1 MIRKKI
7 LILGKNGFLGKS
19 LSAKLSK
26 TNFVISFGTRKK
38 RGQEIIIKNLLK
50 INYRFDY
57 IINCAGDGT
66 VKNSYKTKFNND
78 LEITKNIIEFIIK
91 HQPKS
96 ELIHISTASVFG
108 NSIRNN
114 SLKPISPYASRK
126 LSCEKTIIKKLTN
139 KKINYKILR
148 FFYVYGNGLK
158 KQILW
163 DACKKI
169 EKKNLIFFGTG
180 EEVRSWMHIDD
191 FCRILIKI
199 MNFNKS
205 KKKIFNLCGTQILKN
220 RDLLLLIFKAYG
232 TKYKPKFNLIK
243 NK

>member
-1 MIRKKI
+1 M
-7 LILGKNGFLGKS
+7 
-19 LSAKLSK
+19 SAKLSK

-38 RGQEIIIKNLLK
+38 RGQEIILKNLLK

-114 SLKPISPYASRK
+114 SLKIY
-126 LSCEKTIIKKLTN
+126 
-139 KKINYKILR
+139 
-148 FFYVYGNGLK
+148 F
-158 KQILW
+158 
-163 DACKKI
+163 
-169 EKKNLIFFGTG
+169 
-180 EEVRSWMHIDD
+180 MHLESYLVK
-191 FCRILIKI
+191 RQL
-199 MNFNKS
+199 
-205 KKKIFNLCGTQILKN
+205 
-220 RDLLLLIFKAYG
+220 
-232 TKYKPKFNLIK
+232 
-243 NK
+243 